1 MIRALTKGILTNPR
15 YSKAFEWGKLIS
27 ITGSAQL
34 VVQAIGFI
42 CGIFIIRMLPTHEY
56 ALYTLANTMLGTM
69 TILADGGIAAGVMSQ
84 GGKVWQNPEKLG
96 IVLATGLDLRR
107 KFAVGSLVIAAPVLF
122 LLLRHHGASWLMATF
137 ILLSLIPAFLMALSG
152 TLLEIVPKLHQDIV
166 PLQKIQITANTGRLA
181 ATLILIFLFPLAY
194 VAILAAGL
202 SQVWANFRLRKIS
215 HKYADAKHKPDPEIS
230 KKILAFVK
238 RILPGSVYYC
248 ISGQITIWLIS
259 ILGTTKS
266 VAQIGALGRLAML
279 LGLVSVLINTLIIP
293 RYSRLPHNKTLLLK
307 RYLQIQAWLLGLSL
321 CVMSLIYLFPGQI
334 LWLLGK
340 GYADLKVELLLNI
353 AGSCLGLMVGTSFS
367 LCTSRGWAMNPF
379 IPIITSLLAIT
390 CGILLIDI
398 STVRGILLL
407 NICIAIAELTLYIF
421 YNIRQIIKKST
432 LTS

>member
-1 MIRALTKGILTNPR
+1 MIRALTKGIYANPR

-42 CGIFIIRMLPTHEY
+42 SGIFIIRMLPTREY

-69 TILADGGIAAGVMSQ
+69 TILADGGIASGVMSQ
-84 GGKVWQNPEKLG
+84 GGKVWQNSEKLG

-107 KFAVGSLVIAAPVLF
+107 KFAIGSLVIASPVLF
-122 LLLRHHGASWLMATF
+122 LLLRHHGASWLMASI

-166 PLQKIQITANTGRLA
+166 PLQKIQITANMGRLA
-181 ATLILIFLFPLAY
+181 LSLVFIFLFPLAY

-215 HKYADAKHKPDPEIS
+215 HKYADAHHKPDPEIS
-230 KKILAFVK
+230 QKILAFVK

-248 ISGQITIWLIS
+248 ISGQITVWLIS

-279 LGLVSVLINTLIIP
+279 LGLVSALLNTLIIP
-293 RYSRLPHNKTLLLK
+293 RYSRLPHNKPLLLK
-307 RYLQIQAWLLGLSL
+307 RYMQIQALLVGISL
-321 CVMSLIYLFPGQI
+321 CIMGLVYLFPEQI

-340 GYADLKVELLLNI
+340 GYANLKTELLLNI
-353 AGSCLGLMVGTSFS
+353 AGSCLGLMVGTSFG
-367 LCTSRGWAMNPF
+367 LCTSRGWAMNPLL
-379 IPIITSLLAIT
+379 PIMTSLLAIT
-390 CGILLIDI
+390 CGVLWIDI
-398 STVRGILLL
+398 STLKGILLL
-407 NICIAIAELTLYIF
+407 NIGIAFAELTLYIL
-421 YNIRQIIKKST
+421 YNLRQILKEPVLAI
-432 LTS
+432 